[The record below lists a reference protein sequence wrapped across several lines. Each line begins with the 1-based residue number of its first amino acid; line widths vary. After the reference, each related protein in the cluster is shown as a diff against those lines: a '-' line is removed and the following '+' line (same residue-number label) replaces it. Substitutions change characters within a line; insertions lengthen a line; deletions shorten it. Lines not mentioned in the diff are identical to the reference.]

1 MRLMD
6 HGVSTSLAA
15 HRAEYIPRFNI
26 ESVGNLP
33 YNLFLDRTRDVAENL
48 RKDEKERGERKRER
62 QTFKRHF
69 RCKSGAPSR

>member
-1 MRLMD
+1 MD

-26 ESVGNLP
+26 ESAGNLP
-33 YNLFLDRTRDVAENL
+33 YNLFLDRTRDAAENL
-48 RKDEKERGERKRER
+48 RKDGKEGGG